1 MAKICLM
8 NGVYPPDE
16 FGGAENYVRRIAS
29 ALKEREHDVMVLT
42 TTSTL
47 SRETLSIQKESHDGI
62 PVYRFYPLNVSHRS
76 RGTGE
81 NIASKALWHQLDTV
95 NPHAKRAV
103 SKFLTTH
110 QPDIVHTN
118 NFMGITTSAGKA
130 VAESEARYIHTLHD
144 YSLIC
149 PKSNLL
155 RDMTLPGDELG
166 VCEEPPVPCRMYA
179 DAKRRMIGQPDLV
192 IGPSQH
198 VIDVHRKHGFFDG
211 VETTRIQHGIEECAE
226 SIPQGPS
233 KSVLYVGKHLRAKG
247 LDTLFEAARKVPDVS
262 IHLCGTGPYDDRSQ
276 EMADQLNNV
285 KYHGFVS
292 EDRLEELRREVS
304 AAVVPSI
311 WMENSP
317 LTIYESF
324 AEGLPVIGAD
334 IGGIPELINHE
345 RGRLFPPQDAEK
357 LADCI
362 YELAVESNTDRYR
375 SNALQWARKNLMS
388 NHVDQIVDSYAI

>member
-1 MAKICLM
+1 MAKICLV

-16 FGGAENYVRRIAS
+16 FGGAENYVHRTAT
-29 ALKEREHDVMVLT
+29 ALQERGHNVSVLT
-42 TTSTL
+42 TTSDA
-47 SRETLSIQKESHDGI
+47 SRKSLSIEETTHRGI
-62 PVYRFYPLNVSHRS
+62 SVYRFYPLNVSHRS
-76 RGTGE
+76 DGTGE
-81 NIASKALWHQLDTV
+81 NVVSKALWHQLDTI
-95 NPHAKRAV
+95 NPHAKRVV

-110 QPDIVHTN
+110 QPDVVHTN
-118 NFMGITTSAGKA
+118 NFMGITTSTGKA
-130 VAESEARYIHTLHD
+130 IAESNARYVHTLHD

-179 DAKRRMIGQPDLV
+179 GAKQRMIGRPDLV

-198 VIDVHRKHGFFDG
+198 VIDVHRKHGFFEE
-211 VETTRIQHGIEECAE
+211 VNTTRIQHGIEECAE
-226 SIPQGPS
+226 SIPPNTS

-247 LDTLFEAARKVPDVS
+247 LETLFKAAHETPEVTV
-262 IHLCGTGPYDDRSQ
+262 HLCGTGPYDEQSQ
-276 EMADQLNNV
+276 EVAAELENV
-285 KYHGFVS
+285 EYHGFVS
-292 EDRLEELRREVS
+292 DERLQDLRREVA

-334 IGGIPELINHE
+334 IGGIPELVDE
-345 RGRLFPPQDAEK
+345 TRGWLFPPEDSVALAERMRTAVSSRGPSRRRDALE
-357 LADCI
+357 
-362 YELAVESNTDRYR
+362 
-375 SNALQWARKNLMS
+375 WAREHSMER
-388 NHVDQIVDSYAI
+388 HVDELLEAYSM